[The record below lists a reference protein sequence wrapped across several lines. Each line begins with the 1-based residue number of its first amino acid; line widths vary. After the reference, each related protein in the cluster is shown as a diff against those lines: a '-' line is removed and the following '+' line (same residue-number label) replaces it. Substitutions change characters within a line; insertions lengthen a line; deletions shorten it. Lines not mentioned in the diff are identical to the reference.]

1 MTITVDL
8 EQLRESVRTMQVWQ
22 GEEVRRRR
30 RELGLSQTDLAL
42 AVGRTQTSIGR
53 IERGGCTVSTE
64 LQLGLA
70 CALGL
75 GVEDLWDVGDPGR
88 FRM

>member
-8 EQLRESVRTMQVWQ
+8 ERLRESVRTMQVWQ
-22 GEEVRRRR
+22 GEKVRRRR

-42 AVGRTQTSIGR
+42 AVGRTQTSIGT
-53 IERGGCTVSTE
+53 IERGTCTVSTE

-75 GVEDLWDVGDPGR
+75 EVEDLWDVGDPGR